1 MVAMSSTCV
10 PPMRRWARQFRDR
23 SAGVTWMRLK
33 IRQHHALC
41 CVSTDCCHRMSTQA
55 PSDSQQEEWLSE
67 EDEEED
73 GDSALLSEPASAS
86 AAAAPQ
92 HAWIV
97 LDRPKLQKMQV
108 CSLRIL
114 NLLEHACTVCKSVLS
129 SMCTIAQLRGISS
142 GAHIA
147 TCRLAGAHGI
157 AAHASRLQAS

>member
-1 MVAMSSTCV
+1 MEDEDHYGRDVVDLCSSDEEVGSPV
-10 PPMRRWARQFRDR
+10 PGSICWRDMD
-23 SAGVTWMRLK
+23 AAK
-33 IRQHHALC
+33 IRQNHALC

-55 PSDSQQEEWLSE
+55 PSDSQQEEWLSD

-73 GDSALLSEPASAS
+73 DDSALLSEPASAC

-92 HAWIV
+92 HAWTV

-108 CSLRIL
+108 YILRIL

-129 SMCTIAQLRGISS
+129 SMCTIAQHRGISS

-147 TCRLAGAHGI
+147 T
-157 AAHASRLQAS
+157 SR